1 MRLFARVSELDAIPD
16 DQLFAGSIADNISG
30 FDSGFDEQRIEETA
44 RMAAVHDDIAGLP
57 MAYHGLIG
65 DMGNS
70 LSGGQKQR
78 VILARALYRRP
89 RILFLHEA
97 ASHLDVMRGRWHGAA
112 TAPARQYPHD
122 QPYPPVAATRPA
134 QRCRAVALTAG

>member
-16 DQLFAGSIADNISG
+16 DQLFAVSIADNI
-30 FDSGFDEQRIEETA
+30 SGFDEQRIEETA

-97 ASHLDVMRGRWHGAA
+97 ASHLDVMRGRWHGSV
-112 TAPARQYPHD
+112 TVMTRQ
-122 QPYPPVAATRPA
+122 
-134 QRCRAVALTAG
+134 